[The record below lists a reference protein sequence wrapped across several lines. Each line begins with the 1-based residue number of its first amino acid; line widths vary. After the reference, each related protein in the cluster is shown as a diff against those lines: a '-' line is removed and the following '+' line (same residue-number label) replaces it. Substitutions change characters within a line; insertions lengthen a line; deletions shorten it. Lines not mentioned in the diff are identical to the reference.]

1 MSAFGYPSDSITQ
14 SVIHAVEESAPLAP
28 VVAPERSAAPP
39 ASSLPAPRDKAVGW
53 EAPAVTALP
62 IRDAA

>member
-1 MSAFGYPSDSITQ
+1 MSSFGYPSDSLAQ
-14 SVIHAVEESAPLAP
+14 SVIHAREESAPTAP
-28 VVAPERSAAPP
+28 VTPERSAAPSA
-39 ASSLPAPRDKAVGW
+39 ASPPAPHGKAVGW